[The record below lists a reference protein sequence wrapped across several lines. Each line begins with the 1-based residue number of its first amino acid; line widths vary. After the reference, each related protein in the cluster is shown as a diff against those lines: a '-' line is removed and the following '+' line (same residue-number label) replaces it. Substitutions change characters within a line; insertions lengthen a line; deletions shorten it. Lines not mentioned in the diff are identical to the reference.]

1 MSISGLANRLS
12 HEGGE
17 IMAQSMVVDVSEDWA
32 IACDVQQQLMRHS
45 KPASS
50 ARITYSACCRQARAL
65 GGDFYDLLP
74 LADHRVALA
83 IGDASGKS
91 LPAALMMS
99 SVQSSL
105 RTAAHFAGHEPAAIL
120 GAVNSLVQA
129 TSLADRY
136 ATVFYGVFDETTR
149 LLRYVNAGHIP
160 PVIIRQDGSVA
171 WLETGG
177 APIGMFP
184 DWEYE
189 EGAARLVPGDL
200 LIACTD
206 GITESANSAD
216 EQWGMAGILTAIEH
230 SEGASPDEIARA
242 IFAGMDEYSGGRQ
255 LDDATVVVAQAN

>member
-1 MSISGLANRLS
+1 MVS
-12 HEGGE
+12 
-17 IMAQSMVVDVSEDWA
+17 SMVVDVSEDWA
-32 IACDVQQQLMRHS
+32 IACDVQQRLMQLL
-45 KPASS
+45 KPAPC
-50 ARITYSACCRQARAL
+50 ARISFSAYCRQARAL
-65 GGDFYDLLP
+65 GGDFYDFLP
-74 LADHRVALA
+74 LSDQRVALA

-105 RTAAHFAGHEPAAIL
+105 RTAVHFAGKEAAGIMRT
-120 GAVNSLVQA
+120 VNSLVQA

-136 ATVFYGVFDETTR
+136 ATVFYGVFDEATR

-160 PVIIRQDGSVA
+160 PVIVRRDGPVMR
-171 WLETGG
+171 LQTGG

-189 EGAARLVPGDL
+189 EGAVRFLPGDL

-216 EQWGMAGILTAIEH
+216 EQWGMAGVLSALEN
-230 SEGASPDEIARA
+230 SGAANPDEIARA
-242 IFAGMDEYSGGRQ
+242 ILLEMDAYSGGRQ
-255 LDDATVVVAQAN
+255 MDDATVVVARAN